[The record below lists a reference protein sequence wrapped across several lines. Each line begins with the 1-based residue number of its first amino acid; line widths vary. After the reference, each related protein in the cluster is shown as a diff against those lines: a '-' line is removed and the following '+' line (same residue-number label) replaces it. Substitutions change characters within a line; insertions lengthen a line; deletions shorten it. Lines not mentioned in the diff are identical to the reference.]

1 MQFNNFIIA
10 EAAAEEPLSL
20 FSKSVA
26 ASDETRDTGLILTK
40 EQVKH
45 LKRYEMAGLAL
56 PVEFEDVI
64 AYLGYETGAGK
75 GLEATD
81 FQRSFQ
87 LIHDHAGQWNPL
99 RTDLLTVSDRLQTF
113 AVSMQVNGKS
123 MTEVFDE
130 IKALGLVEKY
140 DIKTLAD
147 LRRVELE
154 LGIKFPD
161 IEKIDRED
169 IGYYLDQILGKVR
182 EREAEANT
190 IKQRLDKFGKELAN
204 KVIPEIK
211 LKLATIDNNSL
222 GSEIKSL
229 QTKIDARAKDIEEKN
244 KEYKQL
250 VKEAIG
256 GVTSGL
262 IFIIYV
268 SVQAEKIRK
277 ERNQLRQRQDADIAL
292 MESKSRILASLNRVR
307 ADFQDLDLLV
317 IDADIATKNLIT
329 VWNTLS
335 TFIAASSEEIKGI
348 NDGLSL
354 RRFKNQFNLVVAP
367 WATIEKDAKALQAVF
382 AQADAEFREEY
393 GVKK

>member
-1 MQFNNFIIA
+1 MQFNNLIIA

-20 FSKSVA
+20 FTKSIA
-26 ASDETRDTGLILTK
+26 DSDETRDTGLILTK

-56 PVEFEDVI
+56 PVDIDDVI

-123 MTEVFDE
+123 MTEVFDD
-130 IKALGLVEKY
+130 IKALGLIEKY

-147 LRRVELE
+147 LRRVEME
-154 LGIKFPD
+154 LGTKFPN

-262 IFIIYV
+262 IFVIYV

>member
-1 MQFNNFIIA
+1 MQFNNLIIA

-20 FSKSVA
+20 FTKSIA
-26 ASDETRDTGLILTK
+26 DSDETRDTGLILTK

-56 PVEFEDVI
+56 PVDIDDVI

-123 MTEVFDE
+123 MTEVFDD
-130 IKALGLVEKY
+130 IKALGLIEKY

-147 LRRVELE
+147 LRRVEME
-154 LGIKFPD
+154 LGTKFPD

-262 IFIIYV
+262 IFVIYV